1 MFADISNFSIFLRR
15 SSSDCLSQVET
26 RIVVPGNSN
35 LRVGKVVDLD
45 ILELAANEDK
55 EQEPKV
61 SGKYL
66 ITRLAHTLDRGTYR
80 CSMILHL
87 FALLFHH
94 YIFT

>member
-1 MFADISNFSIFLRR
+1 M
-15 SSSDCLSQVET
+15 SQVET

-80 CSMILHL
+80 CSMILNKESYNANVEDL
-87 FALLFHH
+87 SKN
-94 YIFT
+94 IVVKQ